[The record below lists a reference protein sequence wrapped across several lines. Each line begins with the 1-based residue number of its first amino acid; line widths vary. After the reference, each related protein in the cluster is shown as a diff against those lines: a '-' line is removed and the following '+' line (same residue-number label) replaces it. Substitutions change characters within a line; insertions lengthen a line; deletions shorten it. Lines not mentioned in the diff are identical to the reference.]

1 MNHPSYSTLLQLFRQ
16 PPLDYSDFVTWFW
29 ETGELDK
36 ERITWQLEELK
47 KKGVGGTWYYP
58 RYLDGERYGT
68 WPAYF
73 SEEWWDFLRHSVAEH
88 ERLGLEAWFS
98 GWEGR
103 EYWQDLMRAER
114 AARPELAGRRLVI
127 HETRSE
133 EEGTLHLD
141 LPLGET
147 VLAAAAYRIADGGL
161 DPDSC
166 RELAPPVPGQPL
178 AWDAPGPGWLLAA
191 VVSQPHDLDYL
202 NPHVAA
208 RYIEIYWQE
217 HEERLREF
225 VGSTLSLYGQDEL
238 YVLNGNILYAPEL
251 VERFKAEK
259 GYDPAPWL
267 AGLFHDIGA
276 FTDRIR
282 CDYYEVMSTLLE
294 ENLYRPLCAWHEERG
309 MRYGTIA
316 TWGRQDL
323 LGQTWHYGDFFRLM
337 RWFHVTGNEDPG
349 PSLPGERCFIDA
361 KLSSSILHI
370 YERERAAMC
379 VYWGSGWGMTQEEN
393 VAWTNENYA
402 YGLNLYNQHG
412 GLYNTLGGWYE
423 WVPPS
428 IHWRQPYW
436 EHWQTFVDYVSRLSA
451 VMSQGTHVADVALL
465 YPLTTVHANWLR
477 GDAFTSAA
485 DECAMTTFALARQ
498 IYEAGIDFDF
508 VDDNLLS
515 QAVVRDGTLEIA
527 GIRFRA
533 VLLPPMTTIRRETL
547 AKLRAFYDGG
557 GTVVA
562 FRRLPGASQ
571 EHGRDDS
578 EVHALLQHIFG
589 IASSEGAAHR
599 TEAHSQALGSI
610 YRQRSEHGGQGIF
623 LPSQETARTPHA
635 AQRGVDIA
643 AVISDAI
650 DRDVVASERNVFHT
664 HQRIGELDVYFLY
677 NVESERR
684 ELTFTLRVRGEPE
697 IWDCWSGEV
706 TPWHRFACTNDRTTV
721 RLTMEAN
728 QGIVLVLRP
737 PGGRPAVAADNLGAI
752 THVEAAGNTME
763 IRGTFEDGGAKSVRV
778 RHKGREYGAKAR
790 IGPAPVPLHLTG
802 DWSFRLL
809 PTMDNRWGD
818 FREPAGDAQIG
829 AEARQFRYR
838 EEEETQGVALG
849 WHSRDY
855 DDGSWP
861 VFTYTFGPYWR
872 AGDPFPRGQ
881 TPPELAAL
889 IAGDTDALDAGGIN
903 WETISYSQE
912 FGQPGTD
919 VFGGSHGVADSFLCF
934 DVADEHEERVRY
946 LYTHVRA
953 PRAGRWALHLGAD
966 SGQVEQAWLNGE
978 ALLPEDFGEPVPA
991 APEVILQ
998 EGLNLLLIACVQPP
1012 GQPLRAY
1019 AALLEPSTTPERDRP
1034 AARLTWFAEP
1044 SELTYDISPRR
1055 KSRVGWYRCEAPSGT
1070 HTLHLDVDAE
1080 SVQLWVNGA
1089 EATIRDG
1096 QVRLN
1101 APVAAVSQVA
1111 LRVEQKPG
1119 VYAGAAIRQPVRF
1132 ECADTALPLGDWSQY
1147 ALESYSGGAV
1157 YRKRFTLT
1165 HEQLQGEVVL
1175 DLGAVHTTAE
1185 VAVNGQVV
1193 GVRLAR
1199 PYRFDVTDQVR
1210 EGENKLEV
1218 TVYNTLA
1225 SYFSTGPYD
1234 SEYVFPGQTVSGLL
1248 GPVTISF
1255 PARITL
1261 AARPV
1266 VDGSLY
1272 SSF

>member
-1 MNHPSYSTLLQLFRQ
+1 MTLPSYESLLQLFRQ
-16 PPLDYSDFVTWFW
+16 PPLDCSDFVTWFW

-73 SEEWWDFLRHSVAEH
+73 SEEWWEFFRHSVAEH

-103 EYWQDLMRAER
+103 EYWQDLLRAER

-127 HETRSE
+127 HEARSQ
-133 EEGTLHLD
+133 EEGPLQLD
-141 LPLGET
+141 LPQGET
-147 VLAAAAYRIADGGL
+147 VLVAAAYRIGDGGL

-166 RELAPPVPGQPL
+166 RELAPAAAGQPL

-191 VVSQPHDLDYL
+191 VASQPHDLDYL
-202 NPHVAA
+202 NPHVAE
-208 RYIEIYWQE
+208 RYLEIYWQE

-225 VGSTLSLYGQDEL
+225 VGNTLSLYGQDEL

-259 GYDPAPWL
+259 EYDPAPWL
-267 AGLFHDIGA
+267 VGLFHDVGA

-282 CDYYEVMSTLLE
+282 CDYYEVMSSLLE
-294 ENLYRPLCAWHEERG
+294 ENLYRPLCDWHEERG

-316 TWGRQDL
+316 TWGRQDM

-349 PSLPGERCFIDA
+349 ASLPGERCFIDA

-370 YERERAAMC
+370 YERERASMC

-451 VMSQGTHVADVALL
+451 VLSQGTHVADVALL

-477 GDAFTSAA
+477 GDSFTSAA
-485 DECAMTTFALARQ
+485 DECAMTSFALARQ

-515 QAVVRDGTLEIA
+515 QAVVRDGILEIA
-527 GIRFRA
+527 GIPFRA
-533 VLLPPMTTIRRETL
+533 VLLPPMTTVRRQTL
-547 AKLRAFYDGG
+547 AKLRAFCEGG

-571 EHGRDDS
+571 EHGRHDP
-578 EVHALLQHIFG
+578 EVRALLQHIFG
-589 IASSEGAAHR
+589 IASSEEAAHR

-610 YRQRSEHGGQGIF
+610 FRQRNIHGGQGIF

-643 AVISDAI
+643 AVITDAI
-650 DRDVVASERNVFHT
+650 DRDVVASGRNVFHT
-664 HQRIGELDVYFLY
+664 HQRLGELDVYFLY
-677 NVESERR
+677 NVESTRR

-706 TPWHRFACTNDRTTV
+706 TPWHRFSCTDDRTTV

-737 PGGRPAVAADNLGAI
+737 PGGRPAVTADNLEAI
-752 THVEAAGNTME
+752 THVAAAGDTVE
-763 IRGTFEDGGAKSVRV
+763 IRGIIEDGGGKSVRV
-778 RHKGREYGAKAR
+778 RHGGREYGAQAR
-790 IGPAPVPLHLTG
+790 FGSAPAPLHLTG
-802 DWSFRLL
+802 DWSFRLT

-818 FREPAGDAQIG
+818 FREPAGDEQLG

-838 EEEETQGVALG
+838 EEDAPGVALG

-861 VFTYTFGPYWR
+861 IFTYTFGPYWR
-872 AGDPFPRGQ
+872 ASAAFPRGQ

-889 IAGDTDALDAGGIN
+889 TAGNADAGGMN
-903 WETISYSQE
+903 WETVCYSQE

-934 DVADEHEERVRY
+934 DVADELEERVRY

-953 PRAGRWALHLGAD
+953 PRAGRWTLHLGAD

-978 ALLPEDFGEPVPA
+978 TLLPDSSGKPVPA
-991 APEVILQ
+991 APEVALQ
-998 EGLNLLLIACVQPP
+998 EGLNLLLLACVQPP

-1019 AALLEPSTTPERDRP
+1019 AALLEPLTTPVRDLP
-1034 AARLTWFAEP
+1034 AARLTWFSEP
-1044 SELTYDISPRR
+1044 SELGYDIAPHRERR
-1055 KSRVGWYRCEAPSGT
+1055 AGWYRCEAPAGT
-1070 HTLHLDVDAE
+1070 HTLHLNVDGE
-1080 SVQLWVNGA
+1080 NVQVWVNGA
-1089 EATIRDG
+1089 EAAILDG
-1096 QVRLN
+1096 QVRLD
-1101 APVAAVSQVA
+1101 APVADVSLVA

-1132 ECADTALPLGDWSQY
+1132 ECTEASLPLSDWSRY

-1157 YRKRFTLT
+1157 YKKKFTLT
-1165 HEQLQGEVVL
+1165 NEQLQGDVIL
-1175 DLGAVHTTAE
+1175 DLGTVNTTAE

-1199 PYRFDVTDQVR
+1199 PYRFDITDQVR
-1210 EGENKLEV
+1210 EGDNELEV

-1225 SYFSTGPYD
+1225 NYFSTGPYE

-1248 GPVTISF
+1248 GPVTVSF
-1255 PARITL
+1255 PARVTL
-1261 AARPV
+1261 TARPV
-1266 VDGSLY
+1266 WE

>member
-1 MNHPSYSTLLQLFRQ
+1 MT
-16 PPLDYSDFVTWFW
+16 
-29 ETGELDK
+29 
-36 ERITWQLEELK
+36 
-47 KKGVGGTWYYP
+47 P
-58 RYLDGERYGT
+58 R
-68 WPAYF
+68 
-73 SEEWWDFLRHSVAEH
+73 
-88 ERLGLEAWFS
+88 
-98 GWEGR
+98 
-103 EYWQDLMRAER
+103 
-114 AARPELAGRRLVI
+114 
-127 HETRSE
+127 
-133 EEGTLHLD
+133 
-141 LPLGET
+141 
-147 VLAAAAYRIADGGL
+147 
-161 DPDSC
+161 
-166 RELAPPVPGQPL
+166 
-178 AWDAPGPGWLLAA
+178 
-191 VVSQPHDLDYL
+191 
-202 NPHVAA
+202 
-208 RYIEIYWQE
+208 
-217 HEERLREF
+217 
-225 VGSTLSLYGQDEL
+225 
-238 YVLNGNILYAPEL
+238 
-251 VERFKAEK
+251 
-259 GYDPAPWL
+259 PWL
-267 AGLFHDIGA
+267 VGLFHDIGA

-294 ENLYRPLCAWHEERG
+294 ENLYRPLCDWHEERG

-316 TWGRQDL
+316 TWGRQDM

-349 PSLPGERCFIDA
+349 ASLPGERCFIDA

-402 YGLNLYNQHG
+402 YGLNLYSQHG

-477 GDAFTSAA
+477 GDSFTSAA

-533 VLLPPMTTIRRETL
+533 VLLPPMTTIRRQTL

-571 EHGRDDS
+571 EHGRDDP
-578 EVHALLQHIFG
+578 EVRDLLQHIFG
-589 IASSEGAAHR
+589 IASSEEAAHR
-599 TEAHSQALGSI
+599 TEAHGQALGSI
-610 YRQRSEHGGQGIF
+610 FRQRNEHGGQGIF

-643 AVISDAI
+643 AAITDAI
-650 DRDVVASERNVFHT
+650 DRDVVASERDVFHT

-677 NVESERR
+677 NVEPERR
-684 ELTFTLRVRGEPE
+684 ELTFALRVRGEPE

-752 THVEAAGNTME
+752 THVEATGDTVEAAGDTVE

-802 DWSFRLL
+802 DWSLRLL

-838 EEEETQGVALG
+838 EEEETQGVALD

-872 AGDPFPRGQ
+872 ASGPFPRGQ
-881 TPPELAAL
+881 APPELAVL
-889 IAGDTDALDAGGIN
+889 IAGDTDTLDAGGIN
-903 WETISYSQE
+903 WETVSYSQE

-966 SGQVEQAWLNGE
+966 IGQVEQAWLNGE

-998 EGLNLLLIACVQPP
+998 EGLNLLLLACVQPP

-1019 AALLEPSTTPERDRP
+1019 AALLEPSTTPARDRP

-1055 KSRVGWYRCEAPSGT
+1055 ESRFGWYRCEAPAGT
-1070 HTLHLDVDAE
+1070 HTLHLDVDAK
-1080 SVQLWVNGA
+1080 SVQVWVNGA
-1089 EATIRDG
+1089 EAAIRDG
-1096 QVRLN
+1096 QVRLK
-1101 APVAAVSQVA
+1101 APVVDVSQVA
-1111 LRVEQKPG
+1111 LRVEQNPG

-1175 DLGAVHTTAE
+1175 DLGVVNTTAE

-1193 GVRLAR
+1193 GVQLAR
-1199 PYRFDVTDQVR
+1199 PYRFDITDQVR
-1210 EGENKLEV
+1210 EGENELEV

-1225 SYFSTGPYD
+1225 NYFSTGPYD

-1248 GPVTISF
+1248 GPVTVSF
-1255 PARITL
+1255 PARVTL
-1261 AARPV
+1261 TARPV
-1266 VDGSLY
+1266 VDGSFD
-1272 SSF
+1272 SCV

>member
-1 MNHPSYSTLLQLFRQ
+1 MMTTPSYSTLLQLFRQ

-29 ETGELDK
+29 ETGDLNK

-73 SEEWWDFLRHSVAEH
+73 GEEWWEFFRHSVAEH

-103 EYWQDLMRAER
+103 EYWQDLLRAAR
-114 AARPELAGRRLVI
+114 AARPELEGRRLVI
-127 HETRSE
+127 HEARSQE
-133 EEGTLHLD
+133 KGPLQLD
-141 LPLGET
+141 LPQGET
-147 VLAAAAYRIADGGL
+147 VLAAVAYRIGDGGL

-166 RELAPPVPGQPL
+166 QGLALPEPGQPL
-178 AWDAPGPGWLLAA
+178 VWDAPGPGWLLAA
-191 VVSQPHDLDYL
+191 VASQSHDLDYL

-208 RYIEIYWQE
+208 RYLEIYWQE

-238 YVLNGNILYAPEL
+238 YVLNGNILYAREL
-251 VERFKAEK
+251 MERFKAEK
-259 GYDPAPWL
+259 GYDPSPWL
-267 AGLFHDIGA
+267 IGLFHDVGA
-276 FTDRIR
+276 FTDKIR

-294 ENLYRPLCAWHEERG
+294 ENLYRPLCDWHEERG

-316 TWGRQDL
+316 TWGRQDM

-349 PSLPGERCFIDA
+349 ASLPGERCFIDA

-370 YERERAAMC
+370 YERERASMC

-477 GDAFTSAA
+477 GDSFTSAA

-498 IYEAGIDFDF
+498 IYENGIDFDF
-508 VDDNLLS
+508 VDDNLLT

-527 GIRFRA
+527 GIRFRT
-533 VLLPPMTTIRRETL
+533 VLLPPMTTIRRQTL
-547 AKLRAFYDGG
+547 AKLQEFYDGG
-557 GTVVA
+557 GAVVA
-562 FRRLPGASQ
+562 FRQLPGASQ
-571 EHGRDDS
+571 EHGRDDP
-578 EVHALLQHIFG
+578 EVRTLLQHIFG
-589 IASSEGAAHR
+589 IASSEEAAHR

-610 YRQRSEHGGQGIF
+610 YRQRNENGGQGIF
-623 LPSQETARTPHA
+623 MLSQETARTPHA

-643 AVISDAI
+643 AVITDAI

-684 ELTFTLRVRGEPE
+684 DLIFNLRVRGEPE

-706 TPWHRFACTNDRTTV
+706 TPWHRFACTDDHTKV

-737 PGGRPAVAADNLGAI
+737 PGGRPAVTADNLGAI
-752 THVEAAGNTME
+752 THVEAAGDTVE
-763 IRGTFEDGGAKSVRV
+763 VRGTFEDGGAKSVRV
-778 RHKGREYGAKAR
+778 RHQGCEYGAKAR
-790 IGPAPVPLHLTG
+790 LGPAPAPLHLTG

-818 FREPAGDAQIG
+818 FREPAGDEQIG

-838 EEEETQGVALG
+838 EEEMPGEAQG

-872 AGDPFPRGQ
+872 ASAAFPRGQ

-889 IAGDTDALDAGGIN
+889 SAGDADTLDAGVMN
-903 WETISYSQE
+903 WETVCYSQE

-919 VFGGSHGVADSFLCF
+919 VFGGSHGVPDSFLCF
-934 DVADEHEERVRY
+934 DIADEHEERVRY

-953 PRAGRWALHLGAD
+953 PRAGRWVLHLGAD

-978 ALLPEDFGEPVPA
+978 ALLTEDSGEPVAA
-991 APEVILQ
+991 APEVVLQ
-998 EGLNLLLIACVQPP
+998 EGLNLLLLACVQPP
-1012 GQPLRAY
+1012 AQPLRAY
-1019 AALLEPSTTPERDRP
+1019 AALLEPSTTPARDRP
-1034 AARLTWFAEP
+1034 AARLTWFTEP
-1044 SELTYDISPRR
+1044 SELTYEIAPR
-1055 KSRVGWYRCEAPSGT
+1055 KEKRVGWYRCEAPAGT
-1070 HTLHLDVDAE
+1070 HTLQLDVDGE
-1080 SVQLWVNGA
+1080 SVQVWVNGA
-1089 EATIRDG
+1089 ETAVRDG
-1096 QVRLN
+1096 QVQLD
-1101 APVAAVSQVA
+1101 APLAEVSQIA

-1132 ECADTALPLGDWSQY
+1132 ECADASLPLGDWSQY

-1157 YRKRFTLT
+1157 YKKKFTLT
-1165 HEQLQGEVVL
+1165 DKQLQGEVVL
-1175 DLGAVHTTAE
+1175 DLGAVNTTAE

-1193 GVRLAR
+1193 GVRLTR
-1199 PYRFDVTDQVR
+1199 PYRFDITGQVH
-1210 EGENKLEV
+1210 EGENGLEV

-1225 SYFSTGPYD
+1225 NYFSTGPYESD
-1234 SEYVFPGQTVSGLL
+1234 YVFPGQTVSGLL
-1248 GPVTISF
+1248 GPVTVRF
-1255 PARITL
+1255 PARVTFT
-1261 AARPV
+1261 ARPV
-1266 VDGSLY
+1266 WNTSL
-1272 SSF
+1272 